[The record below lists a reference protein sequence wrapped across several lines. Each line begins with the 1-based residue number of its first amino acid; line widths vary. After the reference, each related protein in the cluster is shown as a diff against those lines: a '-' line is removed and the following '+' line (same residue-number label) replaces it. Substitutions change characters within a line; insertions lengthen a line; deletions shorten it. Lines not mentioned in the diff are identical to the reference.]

1 MCKYWWECAGKGVK
15 DQRGAGFGGLR
26 ALRRREWESSGEQ
39 SDLNRKRD
47 TPSAAKWGAPG

>member
-47 TPSAAKWGAPG
+47 TPSAANWGAPG